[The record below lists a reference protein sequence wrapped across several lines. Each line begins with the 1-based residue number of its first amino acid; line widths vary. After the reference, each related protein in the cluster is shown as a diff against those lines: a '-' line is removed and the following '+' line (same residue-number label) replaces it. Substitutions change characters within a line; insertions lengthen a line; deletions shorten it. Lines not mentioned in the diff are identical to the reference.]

1 MAEFSN
7 LQYARAEFFT
17 QEADEFLVRMGTHAA
32 TAKTEA
38 ERAAIEL
45 SVDQILNN
53 QTADNAIPVNVLKAR
68 RLRTNLLP
76 NSGSV
81 WFGQLPINAA
91 FLGPLRQSG
100 TGSYA
105 GDRFFDQAFIVHRQ
119 GYDALFR
126 RRNKKRT
133 PIDPVS
139 VRIGTNKRFGYKRR
153 TIDGEIKHDDYQDRP
168 INGQLIGNLAVDE
181 YLAVFAKSLDN
192 NL

>member
-45 SVDQILNN
+45 SIDQILNN
-53 QTADNAIPVNVLKAR
+53 QTADNAIPVNVLKR

-81 WFGQLPINAA
+81 WFGQLPVNAA

-133 PIDPVS
+133 PIDKVT
-139 VRIGTNKRFGYKRR
+139 VEIGSSQRNGFKNRA
-153 TIDGEIKHDDYQDRP
+153 INGEI
-168 INGQLIGNLAVDE
+168 IGNLAVDE
-181 YLAVFAKSLDN
+181 YLTVFAKSLDN